1 MSARQA
7 QRNMISLAEVSDS
20 GNNIRQNQFNENNL
34 AITWKFTSLEVCIII
49 VHCGYCY
56 VEL

>member
-1 MSARQA
+1 
-7 QRNMISLAEVSDS
+7 MISLAEVSDS
-20 GNNIRQNQFNENNL
+20 GNNIRQNQFDENNL
-34 AITWKFTSLEVCIII
+34 AVTWKFTFLEVCIII